1 MQLVSLDDFRM
12 IDRNKAAG
20 TARIEAG
27 DKSAE
32 VELIF
37 YLQSN
42 YCVSIK
48 VGRHDNTFSEEE
60 LVQYVH
66 ENRVNLKEMV
76 LPMIP
81 PAREKARKE
90 WEERYQGNKYA

>member
-1 MQLVSLDDFRM
+1 MQMLSLDNFRM

-20 TARIEAG
+20 AAQFQAG
-27 DKSAE
+27 EINAE

-42 YCVSIK
+42 YCVTIK
-48 VGRHDNTFSEEE
+48 VGRHNKTFSDEE

-66 ENRVNLKEMV
+66 ENRVELKKMV
-76 LPMIP
+76 APMIP
-81 PAREKARKE
+81 PAREAARKA
-90 WEERYQGNKYA
+90 WEEQHQG

>member
-1 MQLVSLDDFRM
+1 MQMLSLDNFRM

-20 TARIEAG
+20 AAQLQEGEIN
-27 DKSAE
+27 AE

-42 YCVSIK
+42 YCVTIK
-48 VGRHDNTFSEEE
+48 VGRHNKTFSDQK
-60 LVQYVH
+60 LAQYVY
-66 ENRVNLKEMV
+66 ENRVELKKMV

-81 PAREKARKE
+81 PAREAARKA
-90 WEERYQGNKYA
+90 WDERYQE

>member
-1 MQLVSLDDFRM
+1 MQMLSLDKFRM

-20 TARIEAG
+20 SALLKEGET
-27 DKSAE
+27 KAE

-42 YCVSIK
+42 YCVTIK
-48 VGRHDNTFSEEE
+48 VGHHDKNFSQEE

-66 ENRVNLKEMV
+66 ENRVELKKMV

-81 PAREKARKE
+81 PAREEARKA
-90 WEERYQGNKYA
+90 WEERYQE

>member
-1 MQLVSLDDFRM
+1 MQMLSLDNFRM

-20 TARIEAG
+20 AAQFQDGEINT
-27 DKSAE
+27 E

-42 YCVSIK
+42 YCVTIK
-48 VGRHDNTFSEEE
+48 VGRHDKTISQEE
-60 LVQYVH
+60 LVKYVH
-66 ENRVNLKEMV
+66 ENRVELKKMV

-81 PAREKARKE
+81 PAREAARKA
-90 WEERYQGNKYA
+90 WEEQFQG

>member
-1 MQLVSLDDFRM
+1 LQMLSLDNFRM

-20 TARIEAG
+20 AAQLQEGEIN
-27 DKSAE
+27 AE

-42 YCVSIK
+42 YCVTIK
-48 VGRHDNTFSEEE
+48 VGRHNKTFSDQK
-60 LVQYVH
+60 LAQYVH
-66 ENRVNLKEMV
+66 ENRVELKKMV

-81 PAREKARKE
+81 PAREAARKA
-90 WEERYQGNKYA
+90 WDERYQE